1 MFGPSS
7 FCFGRKKPTAFRFP
21 PGEESSIFVGSFL
34 PFNRKPTSL
43 GFAVG
48 IRGNFAHLFLPKQLK
63 TKAPLSKGSWRA
75 APERFVPQ
83 LRFTKE
89 P

>member
-1 MFGPSS
+1 MFDPSS
-7 FCFGRKKPTAFRFP
+7 FCFGGNKPTAFRFP

-48 IRGNFAHLFLPKQLK
+48 MRGSVSKLHSALQKSRRGGHWPSAFFGRH
-63 TKAPLSKGSWRA
+63 PLCGRPMCIGK
-75 APERFVPQ
+75 
-83 LRFTKE
+83 
-89 P
+89 

>member
-1 MFGPSS
+1 MFDPSS
-7 FCFGRKKPTAFRFP
+7 FCFGRKKPIAFRFP

-48 IRGNFAHLFLPKQLK
+48 RRGVRA
-63 TKAPLSKGSWRA
+63 KGSPSQGELARSA
-75 APERFVPQ
+75 
-83 LRFTKE
+83 
-89 P
+89 

>member
-1 MFGPSS
+1 MFDPSS
-7 FCFGRKKPTAFRFP
+7 FCFGRKKPIAFRFP

-48 IRGNFAHLFLPKQLK
+48 MRGGQEP
-63 TKAPLSKGSWRA
+63 KAPLAKGSWRA
-75 APERFVPQ
+75 APERFVS
-83 LRFTKE
+83 LHRFTKE